1 MEFSFPPAPPGYSSV
16 LTARWLLVAWSIVG
30 LAILIVRLRRWKF
43 ICPREILFWIGAAVI
58 SGLVA
63 PLGICHFQSWDDNAW
78 LIPSVTA
85 ALAVSVAGVAT
96 GLSKLY
102 VEGYARVIQRCC
114 EVTFALVL
122 IGGVGAML
130 IPPSTSFRNAS
141 NRSEC
146 KNNLKQIGLAMHN
159 YHDTFGVFPPAVLGE
174 TPVSWRV
181 MILPYVH
188 QAPLY
193 NSYDRRTAWDRL
205 PNDKLAS
212 EELRAYGCPSNHYPH
227 DSQGRWFTAYSM
239 PTGPHSVGASPKGTR
254 IRDITDGTSDT
265 LLVVEACGAQIVWT
279 EPRDVDVASQPPGIN
294 LNGSKPGQSAGWM
307 SSYHTGWTQSLMA
320 DGSVRYFSAKTDP
333 ALLKKLATVDG
344 GEEVGDY

>member
-43 ICPREILFWIGAAVI
+43 IRPREILFWIGAAVI

-85 ALAVSVAGVAT
+85 ALAVSVAGAAT

-102 VEGYARVIQRCC
+102 AEGHARVIQRGC

-122 IGGVGAML
+122 IGGVAAML

-141 NRSEC
+141 NRSQC
-146 KNNLKQIGLAMHN
+146 KNNLKQIGLAMHE
-159 YHDTFGVFPPAVLGE
+159 YHDEHFSLPAAHSGDP
-174 TPVSWRV
+174 PVSWRV
-181 MILPYVH
+181 ALLPHLYQRALH
-188 QAPLY
+188 ETY
-193 NSYDRRTAWDRL
+193 NSALAWDAA
-205 PNDKLAS
+205 PNSTLA
-212 EELRAYGCPSNHYPH
+212 LHQIHGYHCPSHRDAQ
-227 DSQGRWFTAYSM
+227 DSQGRWF
-239 PTGPHSVGASPKGTR
+239 K
-254 IRDITDGTSDT
+254 DITDGTSNT

-279 EPRDVDVASQPPGIN
+279 EPRDVDVASQQTGIN
-294 LNGSKPGQSAGWM
+294 LKGIKPGQSAGWM
-307 SSYHTGWTQSLMA
+307 SSYHSGWTQSLMA
-320 DGSVRYFSAKTDP
+320 DGSVKYFSAKTDP